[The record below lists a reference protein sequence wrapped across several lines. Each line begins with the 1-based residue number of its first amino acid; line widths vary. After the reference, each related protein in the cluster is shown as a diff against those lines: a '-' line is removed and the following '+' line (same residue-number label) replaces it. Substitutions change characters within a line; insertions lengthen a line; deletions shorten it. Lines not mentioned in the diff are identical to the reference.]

1 MIAIRETNQEF
12 ASLIQLFLTLVS
24 YAIIFN
30 LVGCL
35 LPCIR
40 AMKTTGT
47 LPIHRRVRALLA
59 AGVLVALVL
68 MINACGAGGGRP
80 SQTEKD
86 QTLTPWSPATP
97 TQTPQPKATST
108 PDIWPTFAPPS
119 SPASTAIPP
128 ATPRLELDEDVKIWL
143 LLGTEAEKPFSS
155 RTDAIHLLL
164 INERL
169 SKASVISIPG
179 SLFVYLPGYTMQRLN
194 TAYALGGMELV
205 RDTLAYNFGI
215 RPDKF
220 VLVHPTEFKWL
231 VDDLGGLDVSVLFP
245 IRDACGGLPAG
256 THRMNGDKAYCY
268 VAYDGGDEVNRTRRQ
283 QQILQLLFTKLVQ
296 NGRLARLP
304 VLYASYQDQ
313 LETDISLLD
322 LLLRVPL
329 ALRLGD
335 PDRVS
340 YFVLGWEQ
348 LSQWELPDS
357 TQTTVL
363 LPREEEVAQ
372 VFEQALAAISEPSPL
387 GEIVLTYEAQVTI
400 AVALTQTS
408 QATAYVPI
416 RPTSTPIGQPTAT
429 RTPTQR
435 GQPTATRTTTPT
447 RTPTATRSEPY
458 PIPTAAFY
466 TPTSTS
472 PGYP

>member
-1 MIAIRETNQEF
+1 
-12 ASLIQLFLTLVS
+12 
-24 YAIIFN
+24 
-30 LVGCL
+30 
-35 LPCIR
+35 
-40 AMKTTGT
+40 MKTTGT

-68 MINACGAGGGRP
+68 MINACGSGGGRP
-80 SQTEKD
+80 PQSERD
-86 QTLTPWSPATP
+86 QTLTPWSSATP
-97 TQTPQPKATST
+97 SATFQPSATST
-108 PDIWPTFAPPS
+108 PDIWPTFAPPGR
-119 SPASTAIPP
+119 PASTAIPP

-143 LLGTEAEKPFSS
+143 LLGTEAEKPFSG

-179 SLFVYLPGYTMQRLN
+179 SLFVYLPGHTMQRLN

-231 VDDLGGLDVSVLFP
+231 VNDLGNLDVSVLFP

-256 THRMNGDKAYCY
+256 THSMNGDKVYCY
-268 VAYDGGDEVNRTRRQ
+268 VSYLGGDEVNRTRRQ
-283 QQILQLLFTKLVQ
+283 QQVLQLLFTKLVQ

-304 VLYASYQDQ
+304 VLYASYQDH

-348 LSQWELPDS
+348 LRQWELPDN
-357 TQTTVL
+357 TQTKVL
-363 LPREEEVAQ
+363 LPREEEVAEI
-372 VFEQALAAISEPSPL
+372 FAQALAVISEPSPL

-400 AVALTQTS
+400 AVALTQTA
-408 QATAYVPI
+408 QATPYVPI
-416 RPTSTPIGQPTAT
+416 WPTNTPVGQPTPTRTSTQPGQPTAT
-429 RTPTQR
+429 RTPT
-435 GQPTATRTTTPT
+435 PTPT
-447 RTPTATRSEPY
+447 RTATAGPTATNSEPY

-466 TPTSTS
+466 TPTSTP

>member
-1 MIAIRETNQEF
+1 M
-12 ASLIQLFLTLVS
+12 
-24 YAIIFN
+24 
-30 LVGCL
+30 
-35 LPCIR
+35 PCDK
-40 AMKTTGT
+40 AMETTGT

-59 AGVLVALVL
+59 AGALVALVL
-68 MINACGAGGGRP
+68 MINACGSGGGRP
-80 SQTEKD
+80 PEALSD
-86 QTLTPWSPATP
+86 QTVTPWASATP
-97 TQTPQPKATST
+97 TATLQPSATPT

-119 SPASTAIPP
+119 RPAATAIPP
-128 ATPRLELDEDVKIWL
+128 AAPRLELDEDVKIWL
-143 LLGTEAEKPFSS
+143 LLGTEAEKPFSG

-179 SLFVYLPGYTMQRLN
+179 SLFLYLPGHTMQRLN
-194 TAYALGGMELV
+194 TAFALGGMELV

-231 VDDLGGLDVSVLFP
+231 VNDLGNLDVSVLIP
-245 IRDACGGLPAG
+245 IKDACGGLPAG
-256 THRMNGDKAYCY
+256 THQMNGEKVYCY
-268 VAYDGGDEVNRTRRQ
+268 VSYDSGDEVNRTRRQ
-283 QQILQLLFTKLVQ
+283 QQVLQLLFTKLVQ

-304 VLYASYQDQ
+304 VLYASYQER

-348 LSQWELPDS
+348 LSEWELPDN
-357 TQTTVL
+357 TQTVVL
-363 LPREEEVAQ
+363 LPREEEVAE
-372 VFEQALAAISEPSPL
+372 VFEQSLAAISEPSPL

-400 AVALTQTS
+400 AVALTQTA
-408 QATAYVPI
+408 QATPYVPV
-416 RPTSTPIGQPTAT
+416 RPTNTPVMQPTQPGQPTASRTATSTATQPGQPTAT
-429 RTPTQR
+429 RTPTLVVTP
-435 GQPTATRTTTPT
+435 QPTATY
-447 RTPTATRSEPY
+447 SEPY
-458 PIPTAAFY
+458 PIPTAVFY
-466 TPTSTS
+466 TPT
-472 PGYP
+472 PYP

>member
-1 MIAIRETNQEF
+1 M
-12 ASLIQLFLTLVS
+12 
-24 YAIIFN
+24 
-30 LVGCL
+30 
-35 LPCIR
+35 
-40 AMKTTGT
+40 
-47 LPIHRRVRALLA
+47 
-59 AGVLVALVL
+59 ALVL
-68 MINACGAGGGRP
+68 MINACGSAGGRP
-80 SQTEKD
+80 PEASRD
-86 QTLTPWSPATP
+86 QTVTPWSSATP
-97 TQTPQPKATST
+97 TRTQQPSATAT

-128 ATPRLELDEDVKIWL
+128 AAPRLKLDEDVKIWL
-143 LLGTEAEKPFSS
+143 LLGTEAEKPFSG

-179 SLFVYLPGYTMQRLN
+179 SLFLYIPGHTMQRLN

-231 VDDLGGLDVSVLFP
+231 VNDLGNLDVSVLLP
-245 IRDACGGLPAG
+245 IRDACGGVPAG
-256 THRMNGDKAYCY
+256 THSMNGDKVFCY
-268 VAYDGGDEVNRTRRQ
+268 VSYFDGDDVYRTRRQ
-283 QQILQLLFTKLVQ
+283 QQVLQLLFNKLVQ

-304 VLYASYQDQ
+304 VLYVSYQDH
-313 LETDISLLD
+313 LETDISLVD

-348 LSQWELPDS
+348 LEQWELPDN
-357 TQTTVL
+357 TQTQVL
-363 LPREEEVAQ
+363 LPREREVAT
-372 VFEQALAAISEPSPL
+372 VFDQAVAAISAPSPL

-400 AVALTQTS
+400 AVALTQTA
-408 QATAYVPI
+408 QATPYATI
-416 RPTSTPIGQPTAT
+416 WPTNTPVRSNTPQPTQTRQPTVTGTPTPVGQPTAT
-429 RTPTQR
+429 RTPTQP
-435 GQPTATRTTTPT
+435 GQPTATRTPTQPAQPTAT
-447 RTPTATRSEPY
+447 RTPTAVFTPTTVVTPQPTATQPGPY
-458 PIPTAAFY
+458 PIPTATQAEPYPVPTAVFD
-466 TPTSTS
+466 TPT
-472 PGYP
+472 PYP

>member
-1 MIAIRETNQEF
+1 M
-12 ASLIQLFLTLVS
+12 
-24 YAIIFN
+24 
-30 LVGCL
+30 
-35 LPCIR
+35 
-40 AMKTTGT
+40 
-47 LPIHRRVRALLA
+47 
-59 AGVLVALVL
+59 ALVL
-68 MINACGAGGGRP
+68 MSNACGSGGGRP
-80 SQTEKD
+80 FQIESD
-86 QTLTPWSPATP
+86 QTLNPWSSATP
-97 TQTPQPKATST
+97 TQPPQPSATAT

-119 SPASTAIPP
+119 RPAATAIPP
-128 ATPRLELDEDVKIWL
+128 ATPRLKLDEDVKIWL
-143 LLGTEAEKPFSS
+143 LLGTEAEKPFSG

-179 SLFVYLPGYTMQRLN
+179 SLFVYLPGHTMQRLN
-194 TAYALGGMELV
+194 TAFALGGMELV
-205 RDTLAYNFGI
+205 RDTLAYNFGV

-231 VDDLGGLDVSVLFP
+231 VNDLGSLDVSVLFP

-256 THRMNGDKAYCY
+256 THRMNGDKVYCY
-268 VAYDGGDEVNRTRRQ
+268 VSYDGGDEVNRTRRQ
-283 QQILQLLFTKLVQ
+283 QQVLQLLFNKLVQ

-304 VLYASYQDQ
+304 VLYASYQDH

-348 LSQWELPDS
+348 LSQWELPDN
-357 TQTTVL
+357 TQTVVL
-363 LPREEEVAQ
+363 LPREAEVAA
-372 VFEQALAAISEPSPL
+372 VFAQAIAAISEPSPL

-408 QATAYVPI
+408 QATAYVPVWPTNTPI
-416 RPTSTPIGQPTAT
+416 GQPTSTPTKTVQPTATRTPTQPGQPTAT
-429 RTPTQR
+429 RTPTQVVTP
-435 GQPTATRTTTPT
+435 QPTATD
-447 RTPTATRSEPY
+447 AEPY
-458 PIPTAAFY
+458 PIPTAVFF
-466 TPTSTS
+466 TPT
-472 PGYP
+472 PPVYP

>member
-1 MIAIRETNQEF
+1 MT
-12 ASLIQLFLTLVS
+12 LIG
-24 YAIIFN
+24 YAIIFI

-35 LPCIR
+35 FALR
-40 AMKTTGT
+40 KAMETTGT

-59 AGVLVALVL
+59 AGVIVALVL
-68 MINACGAGGGRP
+68 MLNACGSSGGRP
-80 SQTEKD
+80 PQTESD
-86 QTLTPWSPATP
+86 QSVTPWSSATP
-97 TQTPQPKATST
+97 SATLQPSATPA

-119 SPASTAIPP
+119 SPATTAIPP
-128 ATPRLELDEDVKIWL
+128 AAPRLELDEDVKIWL
-143 LLGTEAEKPFSS
+143 LLGTEAEKPFSG
-155 RTDAIHLLL
+155 RTDALHLLL

-179 SLFVYLPGYTMQRLN
+179 TLFLYLPGHTMQRLN
-194 TAYALGGMELV
+194 TAFALGGMELV

-231 VDDLGGLDVSVLFP
+231 VDDLGSLDVSVLFP

-256 THRMNGDKAYCY
+256 THQMNGDKVYCY
-268 VAYDGGDEVNRTRRQ
+268 VSYDSGDEVNRTRRQ
-283 QQILQLLFTKLVQ
+283 QQALQLLFTKLVQ

-304 VLYASYQDQ
+304 VLYASYQDH
-313 LETDISLLD
+313 LETDISLMD
-322 LLLRVPL
+322 LLVRIPL

-340 YFVLGWEQ
+340 YFALGWEQ
-348 LSQWELPDS
+348 LSEWELPDN
-357 TQTTVL
+357 TKTVVL
-363 LPREEEVAQ
+363 LPDEKEVAR

-408 QATAYVPI
+408 QATGYVPVL
-416 RPTSTPIGQPTAT
+416 PTNTPIGQPTAT
-429 RTPTQR
+429 RTATRTATQP
-435 GQPTATRTTTPT
+435 GQPTATRTPTPIVT
-447 RTPTATRSEPY
+447 PQPTATNSEPY
-458 PIPTAAFY
+458 PIPTAVFD
-466 TPTSTS
+466 TPT
-472 PGYP
+472 PYP

>member
-1 MIAIRETNQEF
+1 
-12 ASLIQLFLTLVS
+12 
-24 YAIIFN
+24 
-30 LVGCL
+30 
-35 LPCIR
+35 
-40 AMKTTGT
+40 MKTTGT
-47 LPIHRRVRALLA
+47 LPIHRRVKALLA

-68 MINACGAGGGRP
+68 VINACGSSGGRP
-80 SQTEKD
+80 SQTESD
-86 QTLTPWSPATP
+86 QTVTPWSSATP
-97 TQTPQPKATST
+97 TRTPQPSATPA
-108 PDIWPTFAPPS
+108 PDVWPTFAPPS

-128 ATPRLELDEDVKIWL
+128 SAPRLELDEDVRIWL
-143 LLGTEAEKPFSS
+143 LLGTEAEKPFSG

-179 SLFVYLPGYTMQRLN
+179 SLFLYLPGHTMQRLN

-231 VDDLGGLDVSVLFP
+231 VNDLGNLDVNVLIP
-245 IRDACGGLPAG
+245 IRDACGGVPAG
-256 THRMNGDKAYCY
+256 THSMNGDKVYCY
-268 VAYDGGDEVNRTRRQ
+268 VSYFDGDDVFRTRRQ
-283 QQILQLLFTKLVQ
+283 QQVLQLLFNKLVQ

-304 VLYASYQDQ
+304 VLYVSYQDH
-313 LETDISLLD
+313 LETDISLVD

-348 LSQWELPDS
+348 LEQWELPDNTK
-357 TQTTVL
+357 TQVL
-363 LPREEEVAQ
+363 LPREAEVAK
-372 VFEQALAAISEPSPL
+372 VFDQAVAAISAPSPL

-400 AVALTQTS
+400 AVALTQTA
-408 QATAYVPI
+408 QATPYATI
-416 RPTSTPIGQPTAT
+416 WPTTTPVRSNTPQPTQTRQPTVTGTPTPVGQPTAT
-429 RTPTQR
+429 RTPTATITPTS
-435 GQPTATRTTTPT
+435 GATAQPTATQSGPYPI
-447 RTPTATRSEPY
+447 PTATQSEPY
-458 PIPTAAFY
+458 PIPTAVFY
-466 TPTSTS
+466 TPT
-472 PGYP
+472 PYP

>member
-1 MIAIRETNQEF
+1 ME
-12 ASLIQLFLTLVS
+12 
-24 YAIIFN
+24 
-30 LVGCL
+30 
-35 LPCIR
+35 
-40 AMKTTGT
+40 TTGT

-59 AGVLVALVL
+59 AGALVALVL
-68 MINACGAGGGRP
+68 MINACGSGGGRP
-80 SQTEKD
+80 PEALSD
-86 QTLTPWSPATP
+86 QTVTPWASATP
-97 TQTPQPKATST
+97 TATLQPSATPT

-119 SPASTAIPP
+119 RPAATAIPP
-128 ATPRLELDEDVKIWL
+128 AAPRLELDEDVKIWL
-143 LLGTEAEKPFSS
+143 LLGTEAEKPFSG

-179 SLFVYLPGYTMQRLN
+179 SLFLYLPGHTMQRLN
-194 TAYALGGMELV
+194 TAFALGGMELV

-231 VDDLGGLDVSVLFP
+231 VNDLGNLDVSVLIP
-245 IRDACGGLPAG
+245 IKDACGGLPAG
-256 THRMNGDKAYCY
+256 THQMNGEKVYCY
-268 VAYDGGDEVNRTRRQ
+268 VSYDSGDEVNRTRRQ
-283 QQILQLLFTKLVQ
+283 QQVLQLLFTKLVQ

-304 VLYASYQDQ
+304 VLYASYQER

-348 LSQWELPDS
+348 LSEWELPDN
-357 TQTTVL
+357 TQTVVL
-363 LPREEEVAQ
+363 LPREEEVAE
-372 VFEQALAAISEPSPL
+372 VFEQSLAAISEPSPL

-400 AVALTQTS
+400 AVALTQTA
-408 QATAYVPI
+408 QATPYVPV
-416 RPTSTPIGQPTAT
+416 RPTNTPVMQPTQPGQPTASRTATSTATQPGQPTAT
-429 RTPTQR
+429 RTPTLVVTP
-435 GQPTATRTTTPT
+435 QPTATY
-447 RTPTATRSEPY
+447 SEPY
-458 PIPTAAFY
+458 PIPTAVFY
-466 TPTSTS
+466 TPT
-472 PGYP
+472 PYP

>member
-1 MIAIRETNQEF
+1 
-12 ASLIQLFLTLVS
+12 
-24 YAIIFN
+24 
-30 LVGCL
+30 
-35 LPCIR
+35 
-40 AMKTTGT
+40 MKTTGT
-47 LPIHRRVRALLA
+47 LPIHRRGKALLA

-68 MINACGAGGGRP
+68 MINACGSGGGRP
-80 SQTEKD
+80 PRGSND
-86 QTLTPWSPATP
+86 QTLSPWASATP
-97 TQTPQPKATST
+97 TATVQPSPTAT
-108 PDIWPTFAPPS
+108 PDVWPTFAPPS
-119 SPASTAIPP
+119 SPSATAIPP
-128 ATPRLELDEDVKIWL
+128 AAPRLEPDEDVKIWL
-143 LLGTEAEKPFSS
+143 LLGTEAEKPFRG

-179 SLFVYLPGYTMQRLN
+179 SLFVYLPGHTMQRLN
-194 TAYALGGMELV
+194 TAFALGGMELV

-231 VDDLGGLDVSVLFP
+231 VNDLGNLDVSVLFP

-256 THRMNGDKAYCY
+256 THRMNGDKVYCY
-268 VAYDGGDEVNRTRRQ
+268 VSYDSGDEVNRTRRQ

-304 VLYASYQDQ
+304 VLYISYQDH
-313 LETDISLLD
+313 LETDISLMD

-335 PDRVS
+335 PARVS

-348 LSQWELPDS
+348 LRQWELPDN
-357 TQTTVL
+357 TQTVVL
-363 LPREEEVAQ
+363 LPREEEMAE
-372 VFEQALAAISEPSPL
+372 VFDQALTAISEPSPL

-408 QATAYVPI
+408 QATAYVPVW
-416 RPTSTPIGQPTAT
+416 PTSTPIGQPTASA
-429 RTPTQR
+429 TQP
-435 GQPTATRTTTPT
+435 GQPTATRTPTQPGQPTAT
-447 RTPTATRSEPY
+447 RTPTFVVTPQPTATYSEPY
-458 PIPTAAFY
+458 PIPTAVFY
-466 TPTSTS
+466 TPT
-472 PGYP
+472 PPAYP

>member
-1 MIAIRETNQEF
+1 M
-12 ASLIQLFLTLVS
+12 
-24 YAIIFN
+24 
-30 LVGCL
+30 
-35 LPCIR
+35 
-40 AMKTTGT
+40 
-47 LPIHRRVRALLA
+47 
-59 AGVLVALVL
+59 ALVL

-97 TQTPQPKATST
+97 TPTLQPSATST
-108 PDIWPTFAPPS
+108 PDIWPTFAPPG
-119 SPASTAIPP
+119 SPAATAIPP

-143 LLGTEAEKPFSS
+143 LLGTEAEKPFNS

-304 VLYASYQDQ
+304 VLYVSYQDHM
-313 LETDISLLD
+313 ETDISLLD

-348 LSQWELPDS
+348 LLQWELPDN
-357 TQTTVL
+357 TQTEVL
-363 LPREEEVAQ
+363 LPREEEVAE
-372 VFEQALAAISEPSPL
+372 VFDQALAAISEPSPL

-408 QATAYVPI
+408 QATGYVPVW
-416 RPTSTPIGQPTAT
+416 PTNTPVGQFTPQPTQPGQPTAT
-429 RTPTQR
+429 RTPTRTPTQP
-435 GQPTATRTTTPT
+435 GQPTATRTATTGVTPQ
-447 RTPTATRSEPY
+447 PTATRSEPY
-458 PIPTAAFY
+458 PIPTAVFY
-466 TPTSTS
+466 TPT
-472 PGYP
+472 PPAYP

>member
-1 MIAIRETNQEF
+1 
-12 ASLIQLFLTLVS
+12 
-24 YAIIFN
+24 
-30 LVGCL
+30 
-35 LPCIR
+35 
-40 AMKTTGT
+40 MKTTGT
-47 LPIHRRVRALLA
+47 LPIHRRVKALLV
-59 AGVLVALVL
+59 AGVLVTLVL
-68 MINACGAGGGRP
+68 MLNACGSGGGRP
-80 SQTEKD
+80 PINESD
-86 QTLTPWSPATP
+86 QTITPWSSSTPTASPQPSATP
-97 TQTPQPKATST
+97 TPEP
-108 PDIWPTFAPPS
+108 WPTFAPPS

-128 ATPRLELDEDVKIWL
+128 ATPRLELDEDVRIWL
-143 LLGTEAEKPFSS
+143 LLGTEAEKPFSG

-179 SLFVYLPGYTMQRLN
+179 SLFVYLPGHTMQRLN

-231 VDDLGGLDVSVLFP
+231 VNDLGNLDVSVLFP

-256 THRMNGDKAYCY
+256 THRMNGDKVYCY
-268 VAYDGGDEVNRTRRQ
+268 VSYLGGDEVNRTRRQ
-283 QQILQLLFTKLVQ
+283 QQVLQLLFTKLVQ

-304 VLYASYQDQ
+304 VLYASYQDY
-313 LETDISLLD
+313 LETDISLVD
-322 LLLRVPL
+322 LLFRIPL

-348 LSQWELPDS
+348 LQQWELPDN
-357 TQTTVL
+357 TQTKVL
-363 LPREEEVAQ
+363 LPREEQVAEV
-372 VFEQALAAISEPSPL
+372 FNQALAAISEPSPL

-408 QATAYVPI
+408 QATVYVPNW
-416 RPTSTPIGQPTAT
+416 PTNTPAGQLTQQPTQPGQPTAT
-429 RTPTQR
+429 RTPTRTPTQP
-435 GQPTATRTTTPT
+435 GQPTAT

-458 PIPTAAFY
+458 PIPTAVFY
-466 TPTSTS
+466 TPTPTS
-472 PGYP
+472 ETYP

>member
-1 MIAIRETNQEF
+1 
-12 ASLIQLFLTLVS
+12 
-24 YAIIFN
+24 
-30 LVGCL
+30 
-35 LPCIR
+35 
-40 AMKTTGT
+40 MKMTGT

-59 AGVLVALVL
+59 AGALVALVL
-68 MINACGAGGGRP
+68 MLNACGSGGGRP
-80 SQTEKD
+80 PGGSNN
-86 QTLTPWSPATP
+86 QTLSPWASATP
-97 TQTPQPKATST
+97 TQTPQPSATRT

-128 ATPRLELDEDVKIWL
+128 AAPRLQLDEDVKIWL
-143 LLGTEAEKPFSS
+143 LLGTEAEKPFSG

-179 SLFVYLPGYTMQRLN
+179 SLFVYLPGHTMQRLN
-194 TAYALGGMELV
+194 TAFALGGMELV
-205 RDTLAYNFGI
+205 RDTLAYNFGV

-220 VLVHPTEFKWL
+220 VLAHPTEFKWL
-231 VDDLGGLDVSVLFP
+231 VNDLGSLDVSVLFP

-256 THRMNGDKAYCY
+256 THRMNGDKVYCY
-268 VAYDGGDEVNRTRRQ
+268 VSYDSGDEVNRTRRQ
-283 QQILQLLFTKLVQ
+283 QQVLQLLFTKLVQ

-304 VLYASYQDQ
+304 VLYVSYQDH
-313 LETDISLLD
+313 LETDLSLLD

-335 PDRVS
+335 PDRVN

-348 LSQWELPDS
+348 LRQWELPDN

-363 LPREEEVAQ
+363 LPREERVSEL
-372 VFEQALAAISEPSPL
+372 FEQAMAAISEPSPL

-400 AVALTQTS
+400 AVALTQTA
-408 QATAYVPI
+408 QATPYVPVWPTNTLVGQPTASTAQPTAT
-416 RPTSTPIGQPTAT
+416 RTSTQPAQPTAT
-429 RTPTQR
+429 RTPTLVVTP
-435 GQPTATRTTTPT
+435 GPTATQ
-447 RTPTATRSEPY
+447 SEPY
-458 PIPTAAFY
+458 PIPTAVFY
-466 TPTSTS
+466 TPTPTL